1 MNKYYDAT
9 KEFARWANRAVG
21 GGLIQEPAFK
31 GHPNKQHYRRSAG
44 KPNASTHRPNR
55 RIRVCDRSGS
65 PYLGYSYV
73 KV

>member
-1 MNKYYDAT
+1 MNKYYDASQ
-9 KEFARWANRAVG
+9 EFKPFPNRGLG
-21 GGLIQEPAFK
+21 GQLIQEPSYK